1 MITSLS
7 QPIDIR
13 RQLNKT
19 LKSEKQILKKK
30 KTINQTYI
38 LHANVLQK
46 VRQDKNIFW
55 QKKKE

>member
-1 MITSLS
+1 MIASLP

-19 LKSEKQILKKK
+19 LKSEKQIKK

-38 LHANVLQK
+38 LHAHVLQ
-46 VRQDKNIFW
+46 N
-55 QKKKE
+55 

>member
-38 LHANVLQK
+38 LHANVLQ
-46 VRQDKNIFW
+46 N
-55 QKKKE
+55 